1 MISGSR
7 RPTLGQRLVL
17 YGILAVLVLLATFP
31 FYWMLLTSLKTG
43 RAVFDTAQV
52 LLARNLTL
60 QNYVELFRTTAIL
73 RWVWITAAL
82 AAASTVFALIISIL
96 AAYSIT
102 DFRYRGRKFV
112 SFAVFLSYVI
122 PQAMLFIPLFL
133 LLNTVHLVNTFL
145 GLVLAY
151 QTFCVP
157 FCTWLLLGYFRTLPK
172 ELKDAALIDGCTP
185 LGVLWRIILPLA
197 APGIATAA
205 IFSFTQCWNE
215 FLYAAALAQSG
226 HLKTLSL
233 GISGFL
239 VSDIFIWG
247 QMMAAA
253 IIATVPMLLLFIFL
267 QRFVVQGLT
276 MGSVKG

>member
-7 RPTLGQRLVL
+7 RLTLSQRLVL
-17 YGILAVLVLLATFP
+17 YGILAVLVLAATFP

-43 RAVFDTAQV
+43 RAVFDTTQV

-60 QNYVELFRTTAIL
+60 RNYVDLFRTTAIL

-82 AAASTVFALIISIL
+82 AAASTVIALVIGIL
-96 AAYSIT
+96 SAYSIT
-102 DFRYRGRKFV
+102 DFRYRGRKFI

-133 LLNTVHLVNTFL
+133 LLNRMKLVNTFL

-197 APGIATAA
+197 APGVATAA

-215 FLYAAALAQSG
+215 FLYAASLAQSG
-226 HLKTLSL
+226 QIKTLSL
-233 GISGFL
+233 GIAGFL

-253 IIATVPMLLLFIFL
+253 FISTVPMLLLFIFL

-276 MGSVKG
+276 MGAVKG

>member
-7 RPTLGQRLVL
+7 RLGRGQRLVL
-17 YGILAVLVLLATFP
+17 YLMLAGLVLLATFP

-43 RAVFDTAQV
+43 RAVFDTTQV
-52 LLARNLTL
+52 LLARNLTFK
-60 QNYVELFRTTAIL
+60 NYVDLFRTTDII

-82 AAASTVFALIISIL
+82 AAASTVVALVIGIL

-102 DFRYRGRKFV
+102 DFRYRGRKFI

-133 LLNTVHLVNTFL
+133 LLNWMKLVNTFL
-145 GLVLAY
+145 GLVIAY

-157 FCTWLLLGYFRTLPK
+157 FCTWLLMGYFRTLPK

-185 LGVLWRIILPLA
+185 IGVLWRITLPLA
-197 APGIATAA
+197 APGVATAA

-215 FLYAAALAQSG
+215 FLYAASLAQSG
-226 HLKTLSL
+226 QMKTLSL
-233 GISGFL
+233 GIAGFL

-253 IIATVPMLLLFIFL
+253 MISTVPMLLLFIFL
-267 QRFVVQGLT
+267 QRYVVQGMT
-276 MGSVKG
+276 MGAVKG

>member
-7 RPTLGQRLVL
+7 RPTLGHRMVL

-43 RAVFDTAQV
+43 RAVFDTTQV

-60 QNYVELFRTTAIL
+60 QNYVDLFHTTAIL

-82 AAASTVFALIISIL
+82 AAASTVIALTISIL

-133 LLNTVHLVNTFL
+133 LLNRVHLVNTFL

-253 IIATVPMLLLFIFL
+253 IVATVPMLLLFIFL

>member
-7 RPTLGQRLVL
+7 QLTLGQRLVL
-17 YGILAVLVLLATFP
+17 YGILAVLILATTFP

-43 RAVFDTAQV
+43 RAVFDTTQI
-52 LLARNLTL
+52 LLARGLTL
-60 QNYVELFRTTAIL
+60 QNYVDLFRSTAIL

-82 AAASTVFALIISIL
+82 AAASTVIALVIGIL

-102 DFRYRGRKFV
+102 DFRYRGRKFI

-133 LLNTVHLVNTFL
+133 LLNAFKLVNTFL

-215 FLYAAALAQSG
+215 FLYAASLAQSG
-226 HLKTLSL
+226 QIKTLSL
-233 GISGFL
+233 GIAGFL

-253 IIATVPMLLLFIFL
+253 LVSTVPMLLLFIFL

-276 MGSVKG
+276 MGAVKG

>member
-1 MISGSR
+1 MISGNRQLTKSE
-7 RPTLGQRLVL
+7 RLVL
-17 YGILAVLVLLATFP
+17 YGALAVLVLMATFP
-31 FYWMLLTSLKTG
+31 FYWMLLTSFKTG
-43 RAVFDTAQV
+43 RAVFDTTQV
-52 LLARNLTL
+52 LLARNMTL
-60 QNYVELFRTTAIL
+60 KNYVDLFHTTDIL
-73 RWVWITAAL
+73 RWVWTTAAL
-82 AAASTVFALIISIL
+82 AAVSTIIALIIGIL

-102 DFRYRGRKFV
+102 DFQYRGRKYI
-112 SFAVFLSYVI
+112 SLAVFLSYVI

-133 LLNTVHLVNTFL
+133 LLNGLKLVSTFA

-185 LGVLWRIILPLA
+185 FGVLWRIILPLA
-197 APGIATAA
+197 APGVATAA

-215 FLYAAALAQSG
+215 FLYAASLAQSG
-226 HLKTLSL
+226 TIKTISL

-239 VSDIFIWG
+239 VSDIYIWG

-253 IIATVPMLLLFIFL
+253 VISTLPMLLLFIFL
-267 QRFVVQGLT
+267 QRYVVQGLT
-276 MGSVKG
+276 MGAVKG

>member
-1 MISGSR
+1 M
-7 RPTLGQRLVL
+7 
-17 YGILAVLVLLATFP
+17 LAGLVLLATFP

-43 RAVFDTAQV
+43 RAVFDTTQV
-52 LLARNLTL
+52 LLARNLTFK
-60 QNYVELFRTTAIL
+60 NYVDLFRTTDII

-82 AAASTVFALIISIL
+82 AAASTVVALVIGIL

-102 DFRYRGRKFV
+102 DFRYRGRKFI

-133 LLNTVHLVNTFL
+133 LLNWMKLVNTFL
-145 GLVLAY
+145 GLVIAY

-215 FLYAAALAQSG
+215 FLYAASLAQSG
-226 HLKTLSL
+226 QMKTLSL
-233 GISGFL
+233 GIAGFL

-247 QMMAAA
+247 QDGRRDHLHRTDAAA
-253 IIATVPMLLLFIFL
+253 VHLPAALC
-267 QRFVVQGLT
+267 RARDDD
-276 MGSVKG
+276 GSRKRLRRPECPVRN

>member
-7 RPTLGQRLVL
+7 RLTLSQRLVL
-17 YGILAVLVLLATFP
+17 YGILAVLVLAATFP

-43 RAVFDTAQV
+43 RAVFDTTQV

-60 QNYVELFRTTAIL
+60 RNYVDLFRTTAIL

-82 AAASTVFALIISIL
+82 AAASTVIALVIGIL
-96 AAYSIT
+96 SAYSIT
-102 DFRYRGRKFV
+102 DFRYRGRKFI

-133 LLNTVHLVNTFL
+133 LLNRMKLVNTFL

-197 APGIATAA
+197 APGVATAA

-215 FLYAAALAQSG
+215 FLYAASLAQSG
-226 HLKTLSL
+226 QIKTLSL
-233 GISGFL
+233 GIAGFL

-253 IIATVPMLLLFIFL
+253 FISTVPMLLLFIFL

-276 MGSVKG
+276 MGVVKG

>member
-7 RPTLGQRLVL
+7 RPTLGQRMVL

-43 RAVFDTAQV
+43 RAVFDTTQV

-60 QNYVELFRTTAIL
+60 KNYVALFRTTDIL

-82 AAASTVFALIISIL
+82 AAASTVVALTIGIL

-102 DFRYRGRKFV
+102 DFRYRGRRFI

-133 LLNTVHLVNTFL
+133 LLNAAHLVNTFL

-157 FCTWLLLGYFRTLPK
+157 FCTWLLLGYFRTLPG
-172 ELKDAALIDGCTP
+172 ELKDAALIDGCTR

-197 APGIATAA
+197 APGVATAA

-215 FLYAAALAQSG
+215 FLYAASLAQSG
-226 HLKTLSL
+226 HMKTLSL

-253 IIATVPMLLLFIFL
+253 IIATIPMLLLFIFL

>member
-7 RPTLGQRLVL
+7 RLGRGQRLVL
-17 YGILAVLVLLATFP
+17 YLMLAGLVLLATFP

-43 RAVFDTAQV
+43 RAVFDTTQV
-52 LLARNLTL
+52 LLARNLTFK
-60 QNYVELFRTTAIL
+60 NYVDLFRTTDII

-82 AAASTVFALIISIL
+82 AAASTVVALVIGIL

-102 DFRYRGRKFV
+102 DFRYRGRKFI

-133 LLNTVHLVNTFL
+133 LLNWMKLVNTFL
-145 GLVLAY
+145 GLVIAY

-215 FLYAAALAQSG
+215 FLYAASLAQSG
-226 HLKTLSL
+226 QMKTLSL
-233 GISGFL
+233 GIAGFL

-253 IIATVPMLLLFIFL
+253 IISTVPMLLLFIFL
-267 QRFVVQGLT
+267 QRYVVQGMT
-276 MGSVKG
+276 MGAVKG

>member
-7 RPTLGQRLVL
+7 RPALGHRLVL
-17 YGILAVLVLLATFP
+17 YGILAVLMLLATFP

-43 RAVFDTAQV
+43 RAVFDTTQV

-60 QNYVELFRTTAIL
+60 QNYVDLFRTTAIL
-73 RWVWITAAL
+73 RWIWITAAL
-82 AAASTVFALIISIL
+82 AAASTVIALVIGIL
-96 AAYSIT
+96 SAYSIT
-102 DFRYRGRKFV
+102 DFRYRGRKFI

-133 LLNTVHLVNTFL
+133 LLNRMRLVNTFL

-197 APGIATAA
+197 APGVATAA

-215 FLYAAALAQSG
+215 FLYAASLAQSG
-226 HLKTLSL
+226 QIKTLSL
-233 GISGFL
+233 GIAGFL
-239 VSDIFIWG
+239 VSDIYIWG

-253 IIATVPMLLLFIFL
+253 FISTVPMLLLFIFL

>member
-7 RPTLGQRLVL
+7 RLTLGQRLIL
-17 YGILAVLVLLATFP
+17 YGILAVLVLAATFP

-43 RAVFDTAQV
+43 RAVFDTSQV
-52 LLARNLTL
+52 LLAQGLTL
-60 QNYVELFRTTAIL
+60 QNYVDLFRTTAIM

-82 AAASTVFALIISIL
+82 AAASTVIALVIGIL

-102 DFRYRGRKFV
+102 DFQYRGRRFI

-133 LLNTVHLVNTFL
+133 LLNAIHLVNTFL

-185 LGVLWRIILPLA
+185 IGVLWRVILPLA
-197 APGIATAA
+197 APGVATAA

-215 FLYAAALAQSG
+215 FLYAASLAQSG
-226 HLKTLSL
+226 QMKTLSL
-233 GISGFL
+233 GIAGFL

-253 IIATVPMLLLFIFL
+253 IISTVPMLLLFIFL
-267 QRFVVQGLT
+267 QRYVVQGLT

>member
-7 RPTLGQRLVL
+7 RLTLAQRLVL
-17 YGILAVLVLLATFP
+17 YGILAVLVLVATFP

-43 RAVFDTAQV
+43 RAVFDTTQV

-60 QNYVELFRTTAIL
+60 RNYIDLFRTTDIA

-82 AAASTVFALIISIL
+82 AAASTVVALVIGIL

-102 DFRYRGRKFV
+102 DFRYRGRKFI

-133 LLNTVHLVNTFL
+133 LLNWMKLVSTFL

-157 FCTWLLLGYFRTLPK
+157 FCTWLLLGYFRTLPG

-197 APGIATAA
+197 APGVATAA

-215 FLYAAALAQSG
+215 FLYAASLAQSG
-226 HLKTLSL
+226 QIKTISL
-233 GISGFL
+233 GIAGFL

-253 IIATVPMLLLFIFL
+253 MISTVPMLLLFIFL
-267 QRFVVQGLT
+267 QRYVVQGLT
-276 MGSVKG
+276 MGAVKS

>member
-7 RPTLGQRLVL
+7 RPTLAQRLVL
-17 YGILAVLVLLATFP
+17 FGILVVLMLLATFP

-43 RAVFDTAQV
+43 RAVFDTTQV

-60 QNYVELFRTTAIL
+60 QNYVDLFRTTAIL

-82 AAASTVFALIISIL
+82 AAASTVVALVIGIL

-102 DFRYRGRKFV
+102 DFRYRGRKFI

-133 LLNTVHLVNTFL
+133 LLNAMHLVNTFL

-197 APGIATAA
+197 APGVATAA

-215 FLYAAALAQSG
+215 FLFAASLAQSG
-226 HLKTLSL
+226 HMKTLSL

>member
-7 RPTLGQRLVL
+7 RFTLGQRLVL
-17 YGILAVLVLLATFP
+17 YGILAVLVLAATFP

-43 RAVFDTAQV
+43 RAVFDTTQV

-60 QNYVELFRTTAIL
+60 QNYVDLFRTTAIL

-82 AAASTVFALIISIL
+82 AAASTVIALVIGIL

-102 DFRYRGRKFV
+102 DFRYRGRKFI

-133 LLNTVHLVNTFL
+133 LLNAFKLVNTFL
-145 GLVLAY
+145 GLVFAY

-185 LGVLWRIILPLA
+185 LGVLRRIILPLA

-215 FLYAAALAQSG
+215 FLYAASLAQSG
-226 HLKTLSL
+226 QMKTLSL

-253 IIATVPMLLLFIFL
+253 IISTVPMLLLFIFL
-267 QRFVVQGLT
+267 QRYVVQGLT
-276 MGSVKG
+276 MGAVKG

>member
-1 MISGSR
+1 
-7 RPTLGQRLVL
+7 
-17 YGILAVLVLLATFP
+17 
-31 FYWMLLTSLKTG
+31 MLLTSLKTG
-43 RAVFDTAQV
+43 RAVFDTTQV

-60 QNYVELFRTTAIL
+60 QNYMDLFRTTGIL

-82 AAASTVFALIISIL
+82 AAASTVIALIISIL

-133 LLNTVHLVNTFL
+133 LLNRVHLVNTFL

-215 FLYAAALAQSG
+215 FLYVAALAQSG

-253 IIATVPMLLLFIFL
+253 IIATIPMLLLFIFL

>member
-7 RPTLGQRLVL
+7 RLTLSQRLVL
-17 YGILAVLVLLATFP
+17 YGILAVLVLAATFP

-43 RAVFDTAQV
+43 RAVFDTTQV

-60 QNYVELFRTTAIL
+60 RNYVDLFRTTAIL

-82 AAASTVFALIISIL
+82 AAASTVIALVIGIL
-96 AAYSIT
+96 SAYSIT
-102 DFRYRGRKFV
+102 DFRYRGRKFI

-133 LLNTVHLVNTFL
+133 LLNRMKLVNTFL

-197 APGIATAA
+197 APGVATAA

-215 FLYAAALAQSG
+215 FLYAASLAQSG
-226 HLKTLSL
+226 QIKTLSL
-233 GISGFL
+233 GIAGFL

-253 IIATVPMLLLFIFL
+253 FISTVPMLLLFIFL

-276 MGSVKG
+276 MGAVKW

>member
-1 MISGSR
+1 MISGNR
-7 RPTLGQRLVL
+7 RLTLGQRFVL
-17 YGILAVLVLLATFP
+17 YGLLAVLVLAVTFP

-43 RAVFDTAQV
+43 RAVYDTTQV
-52 LLARNLTL
+52 LLAKNLTWK
-60 QNYVELFRTTAIL
+60 NYLDLFRTTDIL
-73 RWVWITAAL
+73 RWVWITAVL
-82 AAASTVFALIISIL
+82 AAASTVIALVIGIL

-102 DFRYRGRKFV
+102 DFRYRGRKFI

-122 PQAMLFIPLFL
+122 PQAMLFIPLFM
-133 LLNTVHLVNTFL
+133 LLNRLKLVNTFL

-157 FCTWLLLGYFRTLPK
+157 FCTWLLLGYFRSLPR

-185 LGVLWRIILPLA
+185 LGVLRRVILPLA

-215 FLYAAALAQSG
+215 FLYAASLAQSG
-226 HLKTLSL
+226 QMKTLSL
-233 GISGFL
+233 GIAGFL

-253 IIATVPMLLLFIFL
+253 IISTVPMLLLFIFL
-267 QRFVVQGLT
+267 QRYVVQGLT
-276 MGSVKG
+276 MGAVKG

>member
-7 RPTLGQRLVL
+7 RMPLGSRLVL
-17 YGILAVLVLLATFP
+17 YALLLVLVVTVTFP

-43 RAVFDTAQV
+43 RAVYDTTQV
-52 LLARNLTL
+52 LSARNLTL
-60 QNYVELFRTTAIL
+60 KNYLDLFGTTDIL
-73 RWVWITAAL
+73 RWVAVTAAL
-82 AAASTVFALIISIL
+82 AAVSTVIALVIGIL

-102 DFRYRGRKFV
+102 DFKYRGRKYI

-133 LLNTVHLVNTFL
+133 LLNAAHLVNTFL

-157 FCTWLLLGYFRTLPK
+157 FCTWLLLGYFRSLPK

-185 LGVLWRIILPLA
+185 IGVLVRIILPLA
-197 APGIATAA
+197 APGVATAA

-215 FLYAAALAQSG
+215 FLYAASLAQSG
-226 HLKTLSL
+226 AMKTLSL
-233 GISGFL
+233 GIAGFL

-253 IIATVPMLLLFIFL
+253 LIATVPMLLLFIFL

-276 MGSVKG
+276 MGGVKG

>member
-7 RPTLGQRLVL
+7 RPTVGQRMVL
-17 YGILAVLVLLATFP
+17 YGILAALVLLATFP

-43 RAVFDTAQV
+43 RAVFDTTQV

-60 QNYVELFRTTAIL
+60 QNYMDLFRTTGIL

-82 AAASTVFALIISIL
+82 AAASTVIALIISIL

-133 LLNTVHLVNTFL
+133 LLNRVHLVNTFL

-215 FLYAAALAQSG
+215 FLYVAALAQSG

-253 IIATVPMLLLFIFL
+253 IIATIPMLLLFIFL

>member
-7 RPTLGQRLVL
+7 RPTLGQRMVL
-17 YGILAVLVLLATFP
+17 YGILAALVLLATFP

-43 RAVFDTAQV
+43 RAVFDTTQV

-60 QNYVELFRTTAIL
+60 QNYMDLFRTTGIL

-82 AAASTVFALIISIL
+82 AAASTVIALIISIL

-133 LLNTVHLVNTFL
+133 LLNRVHLVNTFL

-215 FLYAAALAQSG
+215 FLYVAALAQSG

-253 IIATVPMLLLFIFL
+253 IIATIPMLLLFIFL

>member
-7 RPTLGQRLVL
+7 RPTLGQRMVL
-17 YGILAVLVLLATFP
+17 YGILAALVLLATFP

-43 RAVFDTAQV
+43 RAVFDTTQV

-60 QNYVELFRTTAIL
+60 QNYMDLFRTTGIL

-82 AAASTVFALIISIL
+82 AAASTVIALIISIL

-133 LLNTVHLVNTFL
+133 LLNRVHLVNTFL

-172 ELKDAALIDGCTP
+172 ELKNAALIDGCTP

-215 FLYAAALAQSG
+215 FLYVAALAQSG

-253 IIATVPMLLLFIFL
+253 IIATIPMLLLFIFL

>member
-7 RPTLGQRLVL
+7 RLTLSQRLVL
-17 YGILAVLVLLATFP
+17 YGILAVLVLAATFP

-43 RAVFDTAQV
+43 RAVFDTTQV

-60 QNYVELFRTTAIL
+60 RNYVDLFRTTAIL

-82 AAASTVFALIISIL
+82 AAASTVIALVIGIL
-96 AAYSIT
+96 SAYSIT
-102 DFRYRGRKFV
+102 DFRYRGRKFI

-133 LLNTVHLVNTFL
+133 LLNRMKLVNTFL

-197 APGIATAA
+197 APGVATAA

-215 FLYAAALAQSG
+215 FLYAASLAQSG
-226 HLKTLSL
+226 QIKTLSL
-233 GISGFL
+233 GIAGFL

-253 IIATVPMLLLFIFL
+253 FISTVPMLLLFIFL

-276 MGSVKG
+276 IGAVKG